1 MKLRN
6 STMNSEDNKP
16 SKPFWDMTVK
26 ERDALA
32 QKAVDDAKERMHQN
46 EVAFV
51 EVVDGRQY
59 LRHPNGNL
67 TPIEKSES

>member
-6 STMNSEDNKP
+6 NTMNSEDKKP
-16 SKPFWDMTVK
+16 SKAFWDMTVE

-32 QKAVDDAKERMHQN
+32 QKAVDDAKKRMHRN

-51 EVVDGRQY
+51 EVIDGERY
-59 LRHPNGNL
+59 LRNPDESL
-67 TPIEKSES
+67 TPMNR